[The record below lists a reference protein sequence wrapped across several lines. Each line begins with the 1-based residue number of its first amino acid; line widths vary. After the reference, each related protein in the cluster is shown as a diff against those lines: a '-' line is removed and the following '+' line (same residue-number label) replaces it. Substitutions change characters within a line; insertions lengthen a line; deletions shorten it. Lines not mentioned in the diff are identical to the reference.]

1 MRLKLL
7 LLLSCC
13 PFLVKAQNV
22 KLQVAGT
29 WVNLSEE
36 EMQTEIKPGW
46 TIAGKKLKDTQVV
59 YLWGKSSH
67 QISDD
72 NQPVFRIVPGKN
84 ETLVDYSLIRLK
96 VRKDHRRLPKSE
108 LRENDYTRIHPESFS
123 IQVDGDSAF
132 ICKPLQSFAAGEY
145 ILTNIAQTLGKEQ
158 AGYRVYPLR
167 LP

>member
-72 NQPVFRIVPGKN
+72 SQPG
-84 ETLVDYSLIRLK
+84 L
-96 VRKDHRRLPKSE
+96 
-108 LRENDYTRIHPESFS
+108 ESFQARMKHWLT
-123 IQVDGDSAF
+123 I
-132 ICKPLQSFAAGEY
+132 LLFA
-145 ILTNIAQTLGKEQ
+145 
-158 AGYRVYPLR
+158 
-167 LP
+167 